1 LTEAVLPELGPY
13 IKEWSLIPGDGGRF
27 EVTVNG
33 KLVFSKLESQRHAE
47 VEEIRELI
55 RRELKAL

>member
-1 LTEAVLPELGPY
+1 VLAELGPS

-33 KLVFSKLESQRHAE
+33 KLVFSKLQSQRHVG
-47 VEEIRELI
+47 VEELSGLI
-55 RRELKAL
+55 RREIEAL

>member
-1 LTEAVLPELGPY
+1 MLAELGPY

-33 KLVFSKLESQRHAE
+33 KLVFSKLQAQRHVE
-47 VEEIRELI
+47 VEELSGLI
-55 RRELKAL
+55 RREIEAL